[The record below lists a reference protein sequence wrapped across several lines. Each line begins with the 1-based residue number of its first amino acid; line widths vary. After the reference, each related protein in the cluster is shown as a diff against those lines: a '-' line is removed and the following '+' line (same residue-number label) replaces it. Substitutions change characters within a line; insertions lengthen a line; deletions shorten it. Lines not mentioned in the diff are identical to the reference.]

1 MALASYVFLANLPL
15 AARIVWVRGFRMV
28 GALCWG
34 MFGFSKAGLLVVGKV
49 AWYSDIRVMT
59 AFLWEPA
66 SWSKPSSSSS
76 FSSSSYPGL
85 TRSATLFMFIIR

>member
-1 MALASYVFLANLPL
+1 
-15 AARIVWVRGFRMV
+15 MV

-34 MFGFSKAGLLVVGKV
+34 MVGYSKAGLLVVGKV

-66 SWSKPSSSSS
+66 S
-76 FSSSSYPGL
+76 
-85 TRSATLFMFIIR
+85 